1 MKEYKINFIN
11 HSCIKVENEKHC
23 VLFDPWFFGKVFN
36 NSWSLMNELGEEF
49 IDFKKLTHIFITH
62 EHPDHLSW
70 PTLKKIRSKT
80 DQKIW
85 VLMGKRENDN
95 VKDAITKMGFSFMY
109 IPEDYRVKISD
120 NFFLTNYNAGH
131 DSGQMLEI
139 DDKKI
144 FNQNDCKFSDQ
155 KINYI
160 KSKHGHLDALLYQ
173 FGLAG
178 YYGNRD
184 SHELL
189 AAAQDTHINLIKKY
203 AAVLKP
209 DFYVPYA
216 SHIEFCKK
224 YNNFLNKWQ
233 VSMKMLSERLNDM
246 EVQYLYYG
254 DELLFDKEE
263 YTIRNEKSLEKWI
276 VESEKEIE
284 ISDPKQYTE
293 SEIIEECNKFSSKY
307 TSGTNTPNLIRINFF
322 DLDTTLEC
330 NFEEKKFQFI
340 PKDPKCTGILPA
352 EEFISFLRFPWGADT
367 LNITSCF
374 DVVDAQAWKQLL
386 VWKDQLYKR

>member
-1 MKEYKINFIN
+1 
-11 HSCIKVENEKHC
+11 
-23 VLFDPWFFGKVFN
+23 
-36 NSWSLMNELGEEF
+36 MNELGEEF

>member
-11 HSCIKVENEKHC
+11 HSCIKVENDRHC

-70 PTLKKIRSKT
+70 PTLKKIRSQT

-109 IPEDYRVKISD
+109 VPEDYRVKISD

-131 DSGQMLEI
+131 DSGQLLEI
-139 DDKKI
+139 DEKKI
-144 FNQNDCKFSDQ
+144 FNQNDCQFSDQ

-160 KSKHGHLDALLYQ
+160 KSKHGHLNALLYQ

-184 SHELL
+184 SHDLL
-189 AAAQDTHINLIKKY
+189 SAAQDTHINLIKKY
-203 AAVLKP
+203 ASVLKP

-216 SHIEFCKK
+216 SHIKFCKK
-224 YNNFLNKWQ
+224 YNSFLNNWQ
-233 VSMKMLSERLNDM
+233 VSMQMLEERLSDL
-246 EVQYLYYG
+246 ETQFLYYG
-254 DELLFDKEE
+254 DEMKFQKDE
-263 YTIRNEKSLEKWI
+263 YIARNKDNLRKWASEAAKQ
-276 VESEKEIE
+276 VEV
-284 ISDPKQYTE
+284 SDPKTYTE
-293 SEIIEECNKFSSKY
+293 SQIVDECEKFSSKY
-307 TSGTNTPNLIRINFF
+307 ESNPSTPAMVRLNFF
-322 DLDTTLEC
+322 DLNNTLEC
-330 NFEEKKFQFI
+330 NFQEKKFQFV
-340 PKDPKCTGILPA
+340 PKNFNSIGILPS
-352 EEFISFLRFPWGADT
+352 EEFISFLKFPWGADT

-374 DVVDAQAWKQLL
+374 DVIDTHAWRQLL
-386 VWKDQLYKR
+386 IWKDQLYKR